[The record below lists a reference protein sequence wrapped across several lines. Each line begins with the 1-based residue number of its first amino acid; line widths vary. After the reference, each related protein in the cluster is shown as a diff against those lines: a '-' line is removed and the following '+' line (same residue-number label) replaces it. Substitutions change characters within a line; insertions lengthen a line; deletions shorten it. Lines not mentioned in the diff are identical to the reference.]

1 MVNQASRANTG
12 DAANEAGG
20 KPTSVDEVDKR
31 LEEWIGAVLGE
42 VTVSLCAPKD
52 AQTAN
57 GVNLYL
63 LDLVSTPPGRSVK
76 EPAPHRIVLRYVV
89 TVSET
94 DPHAMHRTLGELMF
108 AAMNLP
114 EVEVELEPLS
124 PVVWSALGLMA
135 RPSFVLRVPLLRE
148 RPEKLA
154 PLVRKE
160 MIIKNA
166 PLRPLTGRVMGPG
179 DIAIMGARVELPAL
193 HLSTATDF
201 RGWFQFAAVPSDP
214 PTKLLR
220 VNAKGRTISVPV
232 EKPDEEVMIQLKESE
247 L

>member
-1 MVNQASRANTG
+1 MANQVSWADAG
-12 DAANEAGG
+12 DTAVEGWS
-20 KPTSVDEVDKR
+20 KLTSVDQVDR
-31 LEEWIGAVLGE
+31 HLEEWIGAVLGK
-42 VTVSLCAPKD
+42 VTVSLTAPKD
-52 AQTAN
+52 SQAAR

-63 LDLVSTPPGRSVK
+63 LNLVNAPLGRSVK
-76 EPAPHRIVLRYVV
+76 EPPHRIILHYVV

-94 DPHAMHRTLGELMF
+94 DSHAMHRMLGELMF

-124 PVVWSALGLMA
+124 PVVWSALGLVA
-135 RPSFVLRVPLLRE
+135 QPSFVLRVPLLRE
-148 RPEKLA
+148 CPQKLA
-154 PLVRKE
+154 PPVRKE
-160 MIIKNA
+160 MIIKSA
-166 PLRPLTGRVMGPG
+166 PLRPLTGRVIGPG

-201 RGWFQFAAVPSDP
+201 RGRFQFVAVPSNP

-232 EKPDEEVMIQLKESE
+232 EKPDEEVMIHLRESE

>member
-1 MVNQASRANTG
+1 MANQESRANSG
-12 DAANEAGG
+12 DTAVEGWS
-20 KPTSVDEVDKR
+20 KPTSVDQVDRR

-42 VTVSLCAPKD
+42 VPVSLSAPKD
-52 AQTAN
+52 SQTAK

-76 EPAPHRIVLRYVV
+76 EPAPQRIVLRYVV
-89 TVSET
+89 TVSDT
-94 DPHAMHRTLGELMF
+94 DPHAMHRMLGELTF

-124 PVVWSALGLMA
+124 PAVWSALGLLA
-135 RPSFVLRVPLLRE
+135 QPSFVLRVPLLRE

-154 PLVRKE
+154 PLVRTE
-160 MIIKNA
+160 MIVKNVS
-166 PLRPLTGRVMGPG
+166 LRPLTGRVMGPS

-193 HLSTATDF
+193 NLSTATDF
-201 RGWFQFAAVPSDP
+201 RGRFQFAAVPSDP
-214 PTKLLR
+214 LIKLLR
-220 VNAKGRTISVPV
+220 VNAKGRTISVSV
-232 EKPDEEVMIQLKESE
+232 EKPDEEVMIHLKESE